1 LSARTV
7 SRFMARSMAWSAMDR
22 GVQPRSR
29 GPALDF
35 EPAQHRPQLM
45 AALSAIAAEALRI
58 AERPLPKPV
67 MDAILRRHPR
77 AGRGFFS
84 RSELIA
90 GYRMF
95 ATECDL
101 DEQEFLACVQM
112 RPVRTQSG
120 VTPVTVLTKPYPCP
134 GKCVFCPNDVRM
146 PKSYLSDE
154 PGCQRAESNDFDP
167 YRQTYSRLLA
177 FRAIGHPT
185 DKAELIVLGGTFS
198 FYPRTYRIWFI
209 KRCVDAMNDFGAG
222 RDGRE
227 AGKSLQLPQESLDG
241 RTLGA
246 GYNRVVM
253 RWLER
258 TDAAAESA
266 SLLELRSSQLQNERS
281 NTRNV
286 GLALETRPD
295 HIDEAEVRFLRELGC
310 TKVQLGFQSLNDVIL
325 SANKRGHDVAA
336 TRRAVKLLR
345 QAGFKLLA
353 HVMPNLLGATP
364 QSDIEDFAR
373 VFDDP
378 DFRPDELKV
387 YPCSLIES
395 AELML
400 HYERGEYR
408 PYDRDQLAF
417 VLREALAKTPRYCRL
432 VRMVRDISSGDIVA
446 GNRLSNFREI
456 AERELL
462 DRGGKSVEI
471 RSREIRGGA
480 VGDGGEL
487 RTTEYETSCGRE
499 RFIEFVTAEDR
510 ILGFCRL
517 TLPQEPSFMGE
528 IARSALLRE
537 VHVYGA
543 SLGLGVRDAAR
554 AQHRGLGSALIEEAG
569 WQARLAGFVDLAVI
583 SAVGT
588 REYYRGRGFVD
599 GALYQHRAL

>member
-1 LSARTV
+1 
-7 SRFMARSMAWSAMDR
+7 MDR
-22 GVQPRSR
+22 GVQQRSR

-35 EPAQHRPQLM
+35 EPARHRPQLL
-45 AALSAIAAEALRI
+45 AALTAIAAEALRTS
-58 AERPLPKPV
+58 ERPLPKPV

-90 GYRMF
+90 GYREL
-95 ATECDL
+95 ASECAL
-101 DEQEFLACVQM
+101 SEREFLACVQM

-154 PGCQRAESNDFDP
+154 PGCQRAEANDFDP
-167 YRQTYSRLLA
+167 YRQTFSRLSA

-198 FYPRTYRIWFI
+198 FYPQAYRIWFI
-209 KRCVDAMNDFGAG
+209 KRCFDAMNDFAAG
-222 RDGRE
+222 RDGRDQRE
-227 AGKSLQLPQESLDG
+227 AAPALQLPEESLDG
-241 RTLGA
+241 RALGA
-246 GYNRVVM
+246 GYNRVVV
-253 RWLER
+253 RWLSR
-258 TDAAAESA
+258 TDVARESA
-266 SLLELRSSQLQNERS
+266 TLAELRSSQLQNEKAG
-281 NTRNV
+281 TRNV

-295 HIDEAEVRFLRELGC
+295 HVDEVEVRFLRELGC
-310 TKVQLGFQSLNDVIL
+310 TKVQLGFQSLNDAIL
-325 SANKRGHDVAA
+325 LANKRGHDVAA

-353 HVMPNLLGATP
+353 HIMPNLLGATP
-364 QSDIEDFAR
+364 ESDVEDFAR
-373 VFDDP
+373 MFDDP

-408 PYDRDQLAF
+408 PYDRDQLAH
-417 VLREALAKTPRYCRL
+417 VLCEALAKMPRYCRL

-446 GNRLSNFREI
+446 GNKLSNFREI
-456 AERELL
+456 AERELRE
-462 DRGGKSVEI
+462 RGGKSLEI
-471 RSREIRGGA
+471 RSREIRAAAVSGG
-480 VGDGGEL
+480 VEL
-487 RTTEYETSCGRE
+487 RTTDYASSCGLE
-499 RFIEFVTAEDR
+499 RFIEFVTADDR
-510 ILGFCRL
+510 ILGFARL
-517 TLPQEPSFMGE
+517 TLPRGEGFLPE

-543 SLGLGVRDAAR
+543 SLGLGLRDAAR
-554 AQHRGLGSALIEEAG
+554 AQHRGLGSRLIEEAG
-569 WQARLAGFVDLAVI
+569 RQARAEGFADLAVI

-588 REYYRGRGFVD
+588 RDYYRGRGFTD
-599 GALYQHRAL
+599 GELYQHRAL

>member
-1 LSARTV
+1 MQGPNNQGQA
-7 SRFMARSMAWSAMDR
+7 
-22 GVQPRSR
+22 VQQRSR

-35 EPAQHRPQLM
+35 EPAAHRPQLT
-45 AALSAIAAEALRI
+45 AALSAIAAEAART

-90 GYRMF
+90 GYRTF
-95 ATECDL
+95 AGECAL
-101 DEQEFLACVQM
+101 EEQEFLACVQM

-198 FYPRTYRIWFI
+198 FYPQAYRIWFI
-209 KRCVDAMNDFGAG
+209 KRCFDAMNDFGAG

-227 AGKSLQLPQESLDG
+227 LVPRLALSDDALDG
-241 RTLGA
+241 RALGA
-246 GYNRVVM
+246 GYNRVVT
-253 RWLER
+253 RWLAR
-258 TDAAAESA
+258 TDASGESA
-266 SLLELRSSQLQNERS
+266 TLAELRSSQLQNERAG
-281 NTRNV
+281 TRNV

-295 HIDEAEVRFLRELGC
+295 HVDEAEVLLLRELGC
-310 TKVQLGFQSLNDVIL
+310 TKVQLGFQSLDDEIL
-325 SANKRGHDVAA
+325 RVNQRGHDVVA
-336 TRRAVKLLR
+336 TRRAVDLLR
-345 QAGFKLLA
+345 RAGFKLLA

-364 QSDIEDFAR
+364 EGDVRDFAR

-400 HYERGEYR
+400 HYERGDYR
-408 PYDRDQLAF
+408 PYDRDQLAH

-432 VRMVRDISSGDIVA
+432 VRMIRDISSGDIVA
-446 GNRLSNFREI
+446 GNKLSNFREI
-456 AERELL
+456 AERELHE
-462 DRGGKSVEI
+462 RGGKAQDI
-471 RSREIRGGA
+471 RSREIRGAA
-480 VGDGGEL
+480 VGGEGEL

-499 RFIEFVTAEDR
+499 RFIEFATEGDR
-510 ILGFCRL
+510 LLGFCRL
-517 TLPQEPSFMGE
+517 TLPRAESFVAE
-528 IARSALLRE
+528 LSRSALLRE

-543 SLGLGVRDAAR
+543 SLGLGMRDAAR
-554 AQHRGLGSALIEEAG
+554 AQHRGLGTKLIEEACR
-569 WQARLAGFVDLAVI
+569 QAKLEGYTALAVI

-588 REYYRGRGFVD
+588 REYYRRRDFTD
-599 GALYQHRAL
+599 GDLYQHRQL